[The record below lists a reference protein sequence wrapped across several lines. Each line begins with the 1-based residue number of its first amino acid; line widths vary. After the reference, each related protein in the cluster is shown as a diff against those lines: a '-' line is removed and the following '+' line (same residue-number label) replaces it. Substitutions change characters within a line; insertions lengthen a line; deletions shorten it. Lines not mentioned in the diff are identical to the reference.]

1 MSTEASAGPL
11 SAVTVLEL
19 GTLIAGP
26 MKTEMG
32 RVAAVSDPQGAAFA
46 LFEGDVDP

>member
-1 MSTEASAGPL
+1 M
-11 SAVTVLEL
+11 
-19 GTLIAGP
+19 IAGP
-26 MKTEMG
+26 MGTPVG